1 MVNFDNVGKGVYIW
15 QPSGIENGNP
25 YKILARLQMAG
36 VQSVAIKILD
46 GFTILGGLEL
56 LIQVLRQ
63 NNILV
68 AAWGY
73 SYLTKAPQQEA
84 HVVTSAC
91 QRYNPD
97 MYLIDVEAEL
107 ENNYTGAELFM
118 NELRPTLPGLPLGLN
133 TFWDPF
139 QHPLFPWN
147 TFLSNVDFV
156 CPQVYWRGVD
166 PVGKL
171 KLSQQHYA
179 SIPNAPRVQMPIV
192 AGDMYIEY
200 GDGPTPDQVTQFLA
214 AVDADPSLHGVFMWT
229 ADDSQTT
236 PELWQTFSLY
246 KWRNASIPVQPMAW
260 AQVKTP
266 LGLYIR
272 SSAWGS
278 KLGALSKDS
287 LTPIWFI
294 SDDQWGAITPAQDQW
309 IYLGDPRLTTFIV
322 NPSGVPSTPPPPEP
336 PPSNVFQAKVIP
348 AVGLNVRDNPYGRK
362 IGALPANT
370 IVQVYEENNGWARI
384 NPTQSQWVSETY
396 LSKLD

>member
-15 QPSGIENGNP
+15 QPAGIENGNP
-25 YKILARLQMAG
+25 YKILSRLQMAG
-36 VQSVAIKILD
+36 VQSVALKICD
-46 GFTILGGLEL
+46 GFKVLSGLDL
-56 LIQVLRQ
+56 LVQVLQQ

-68 AAWGY
+68 AGWGY
-73 SYLTKAPQQEA
+73 SYLTRAPQQEA

-97 MYLIDVEAEL
+97 MYLIDVEKEV
-107 ENNYTGAELFM
+107 ENNYSGAELFM
-118 NELRPTLPGLPLGLN
+118 NELRPALAGLPLGLN

-147 TFLSNVDFV
+147 TFLKNVDFV
-156 CPQVYWRGVD
+156 CPQVYWRGGD
-166 PVGKL
+166 PVQKL
-171 KLSQQHYA
+171 RLSQQHYA

-192 AGDMYIEY
+192 AGEMFVEF
-200 GDGPTPDQVTQFLA
+200 GDATTPEEVTTFLTTVDGDPT
-214 AVDADPSLHGVFMWT
+214 LHGVFMWT

-246 KWRNASIPVQPMAW
+246 KWKNGSVPNQPIGW

-272 SSAWGS
+272 SNPSGS
-278 KLGALSKDS
+278 KIGALSKDT
-287 LTPIWFI
+287 LVPIWFVT
-294 SDDQWGAITPAQDQW
+294 DDQWGAITPVQDQW
-309 IYLGDPRLTTFIV
+309 IYLGDSRLTVLTM
-322 NPSGVPSTPPPPEP
+322 NPSSTPTTPPPPP
-336 PPSNVFQAKVIP
+336 PPSNSFQARVIP
-348 AVGLNVRDNPYGRK
+348 AAGLNVRDNPNGRK
-362 IGALPANT
+362 IGALPANA

-396 LSKLD
+396 LSKLN